1 MYQDE
6 VVLCGSSAY
15 TKKFYLNSDFENLPD
30 QIKNDLKILCVL
42 YTEDVGG
49 TLQLV
54 FNKEGSLIFHTE
66 CEENDFLYDEIGS
79 VLKMSFSRRNRIF
92 LKRWKCFIKYF
103 FWERSL
109 RRTRDVISNGCRKF
123 KYYVRCI

>member
-15 TKKFYLNSDFENLPD
+15 TRKFYLNGDFENLPE

-54 FNKEGSLIFHTE
+54 FTEKGRLIFRTE
-66 CEENDFLYDEIGS
+66 CEENDFMYDEIGS
-79 VLKMSFSRRNRIF
+79 VLKIKQLQNTKRELLEALEMFYKVFF
-92 LKRWKCFIKYF
+92 LGEEF
-103 FWERSL
+103 EE
-109 RRTRDVISNGCRKF
+109 D
-123 KYYVRCI
+123 

>member
-49 TLQLV
+49 TPQLV

-79 VLKMSFSRRNRIF
+79 VLKMKQLQQTKQDLFEALEMFYKVFF
-92 LKRWKCFIKYF
+92 LGEEF
-103 FWERSL
+103 EE
-109 RRTRDVISNGCRKF
+109 DQGC
-123 KYYVRCI
+123 Y

>member
-15 TKKFYLNSDFENLPD
+15 TKKFYLNEDFENLPE

-54 FNKEGSLIFHTE
+54 FNQEGSLLFRTE

-79 VLKMSFSRRNRIF
+79 VLKMKQLQQTKQDLFEALEMFYKVFF
-92 LKRWKCFIKYF
+92 LGEEF
-103 FWERSL
+103 EE
-109 RRTRDVISNGCRKF
+109 DQGC
-123 KYYVRCI
+123 Y

>member
-15 TKKFYLNSDFENLPD
+15 TRKFYLNDDFANLPE

-54 FNKEGSLIFHTE
+54 FNKDGNLIFHTE
-66 CEENDFLYDEIGS
+66 CQENDFLYDEIGS
-79 VLKMSFSRRNRIF
+79 VLKMKQLQQTKQELFEALEMFYKVFF
-92 LKRWKCFIKYF
+92 LGEEF
-103 FWERSL
+103 EE
-109 RRTRDVISNGCRKF
+109 DQGC
-123 KYYVRCI
+123 Y

>member
-15 TKKFYLNSDFENLPD
+15 TKKFYLNEDFSNLPE

-54 FNKEGSLIFHTE
+54 FSKEGSLVFRTDS
-66 CEENDFLYDEIGS
+66 EENGS
-79 VLKMSFSRRNRIF
+79 VLKIKQLQQTRQELLEALEMFYKVFF
-92 LKRWKCFIKYF
+92 LGEEF
-103 FWERSL
+103 EE
-109 RRTRDVISNGCRKF
+109 DQGC
-123 KYYVRCI
+123 Y